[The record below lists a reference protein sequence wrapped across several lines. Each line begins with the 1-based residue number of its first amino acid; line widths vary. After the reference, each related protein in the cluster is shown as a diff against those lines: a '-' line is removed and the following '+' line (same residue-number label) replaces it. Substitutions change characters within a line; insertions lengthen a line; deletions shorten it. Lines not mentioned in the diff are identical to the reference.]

1 MSSLLGTF
9 KTLPPELQATFRAAV
24 LAQPSIIKTIAAI
37 GITEEEILEHVIELI
52 KQGNIDLV
60 YDGNHI
66 RLVIRSATI

>member
-52 KQGNIDLV
+52 KQEPHRNALS
-60 YDGNHI
+60 I
-66 RLVIRSATI
+66 RLSESKKGIIE